1 MLTPHSFPVFRIVSL
16 LAVFAIGLT
25 VVRAAP
31 VAQVTDTLSE
41 RMPEEVFATVLEPDV
56 RAGYNLRS
64 DTWNG
69 NLPAGETKPIGHQFF
84 KGNNYHFYLTTDVK
98 GAKVSVHIYDK
109 DGNLA
114 EDRAWQKQENNA
126 FFAGAEIKART
137 TGSYFLIVRVDESP
151 EKQTSWSMAY
161 TYK

>member
-1 MLTPHSFPVFRIVSL
+1 M
-16 LAVFAIGLT
+16 
-25 VVRAAP
+25 
-31 VAQVTDTLSE
+31 
-41 RMPEEVFATVLEPDV
+41 
-56 RAGYNLRS
+56 
-64 DTWNG
+64 
-69 NLPAGETKPIGHQFF
+69 
-84 KGNNYHFYLTTDVK
+84 K

-114 EDRAWQKQENNA
+114 EDRAWQKQASNA

-137 TGSYFLIVRVDESP
+137 TGGYFLIVRIDESP